1 MTWISNFLVLVVAAE
16 ALFIMVLELFLTQTK
31 LARQAFA
38 LSKKYLVQKEAQ
50 VSMANQGL
58 YNGFIGVGIL
68 MVQFVFPANARLMGL
83 YLFIGFV
90 VVAAI
95 FGALTANKK
104 IIVTQGLPAFL
115 ALVALWLTN

>member
-104 IIVTQGLPAFL
+104 IIVTQGLPALL

>member
-115 ALVALWLTN
+115 ALVVLWLTN

>member
-1 MTWISNFLVLVVAAE
+1 MTWISNFLVLVVAVE

-68 MVQFVFPANARLMGL
+68 MAQFVFPANARLMGL

-115 ALVALWLTN
+115 ALVVLWLTN

>member
-1 MTWISNFLVLVVAAE
+1 MTWISNFLVLVVAVE

-115 ALVALWLTN
+115 ALVVLWLTN